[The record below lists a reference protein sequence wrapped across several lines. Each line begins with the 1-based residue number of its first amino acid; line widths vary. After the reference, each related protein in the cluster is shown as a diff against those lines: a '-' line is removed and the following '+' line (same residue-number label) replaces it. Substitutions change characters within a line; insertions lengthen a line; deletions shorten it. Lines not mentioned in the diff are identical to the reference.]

1 MSFRCFSCG
10 ITFDT
15 VEKFVEHKFTE
26 HRPVHQE
33 PPQRN
38 TALTY
43 GKPMSASSSKAKY
56 GVDSFAPIAGN
67 QRRL

>member
-15 VEKFVEHKFTE
+15 VGKFVEHKFAE
-26 HRPVHQE
+26 HRLVHQGQPE
-33 PPQRN
+33 RD
-38 TALTY
+38 LILRC

-56 GVDSFAPIAGN
+56 RVDSFAPIAAN
-67 QRRL
+67 QRRV